1 MAVIKPMAAPAWRDA
16 PGGVRVLIRT
26 GPTEALSA
34 ARRASRAAV
43 TEDPAADPYLH
54 FVLGACLWATQDW
67 AGVEQLVA
75 SPDASGDE
83 AVQPAPFSRDLLSD
97 LLRQDPDLYDWYEAE
112 VVGPLLGLLSEK
124 NGSRPSANGT
134 SPTEGPNTAPTAPSP
149 APTPVPTG
157 STPPPPTPD
166 SASGS

>member
-1 MAVIKPMAAPAWRDA
+1 MAVIRPVAAPAWRDA

-34 ARRASRAAV
+34 ARRASLAAV
-43 TEDPAADPYLH
+43 TRDPAADPYLH
-54 FVLGACLWATQDW
+54 FVLGASLWATQDW
-67 AGVEQLVA
+67 AGVEQLV
-75 SPDASGDE
+75 DGDE
-83 AVQPAPFSRDLLSD
+83 AVQPAPFSRELLSD

-112 VVGPLLGLLSEK
+112 VVGPLLELLSEK

-134 SPTEGPNTAPTAPSP
+134 SPTEGPNTAPTAPGP
-149 APTPVPTG
+149 APTPALTG
-157 STPPPPTPD
+157 STRPKPTPD